1 MNHSHPD
8 VAELSGELSC
18 SDFQMTLK
26 KKHNLFFF
34 FLSLE
39 CIISALGDGENF
51 LLHGGVGELSE

>member
-26 KKHNLFFF
+26 KNTTFF
-34 FLSLE
+34 FLSLD
-39 CIISALGDGENF
+39 CVISALGDGENF
-51 LLHGGVGELSE
+51 LLHGGVGGLSE